1 MRSVAEL
8 ILKEWNQ
15 FQQVRNEGGR
25 ASCQNHMK
33 EFVMNRLAQFLTWDD
48 AMRESYYEDL
58 TEAESVG
65 WNLLTEKYAR
75 MMRYTAPAQ
84 YAALCNRLPVISEP
98 KERLVEKI
106 VAIQLKWKED
116 YARRY
121 PRVARGSRPT
131 DHSADADYV
140 TSFETY
146 LRCELY
152 TYSERT
158 LRAYLSHA
166 EELARRG
173 GNMTIQNLEYMA
185 KLYGFSSLQEMEE
198 HSR

>member
-84 YAALCNRLPVISEP
+84 YAALCEPPAGDLRAERASGGKNRGDPAEVAGGLCAPLP
-98 KERLVEKI
+98 
-106 VAIQLKWKED
+106 QGG
-116 YARRY
+116 
-121 PRVARGSRPT
+121 PRVRPT

>member
-98 KERLVEKI
+98 KERLVEK
-106 VAIQLKWKED
+106 KSW
-116 YARRY
+116 R
-121 PRVARGSRPT
+121 
-131 DHSADADYV
+131 
-140 TSFETY
+140 
-146 LRCELY
+146 
-152 TYSERT
+152 
-158 LRAYLSHA
+158 
-166 EELARRG
+166 
-173 GNMTIQNLEYMA
+173 
-185 KLYGFSSLQEMEE
+185 SS
-198 HSR
+198 

>member
-48 AMRESYYEDL
+48 DMRESYYEDL

-106 VAIQLKWKED
+106 VAIQLKWQED

-121 PRVARGSRPT
+121 PKVARGSRPT
-131 DHSADADYV
+131 DHSADADHV

-166 EELARRG
+166 EELARLG

-198 HSR
+198 RSR

>member
-106 VAIQLKWKED
+106 VATQLKWQED